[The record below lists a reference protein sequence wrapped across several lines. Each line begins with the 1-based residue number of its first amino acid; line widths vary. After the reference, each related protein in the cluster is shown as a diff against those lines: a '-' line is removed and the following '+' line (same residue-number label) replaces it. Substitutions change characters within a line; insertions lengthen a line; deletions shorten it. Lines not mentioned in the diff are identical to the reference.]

1 MDSGPGC
8 LLLQSEIQPLEV
20 LCLGLSG
27 IQSLLGKRISAMTVG
42 EALDSIA
49 LLSSLEPLGIS

>member
-1 MDSGPGC
+1 MDSGPDR
-8 LLLQSEIQPLEV
+8 LLLQSAIQPLEV
-20 LCLGLSG
+20 LCLDLSG